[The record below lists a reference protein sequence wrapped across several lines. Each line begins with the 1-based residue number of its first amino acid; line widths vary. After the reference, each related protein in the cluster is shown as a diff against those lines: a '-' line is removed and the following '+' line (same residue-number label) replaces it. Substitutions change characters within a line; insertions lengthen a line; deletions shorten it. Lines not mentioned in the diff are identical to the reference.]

1 MHRNYKPTC
10 KVVVLQIFCLPH
22 VLIAFVICGSTL
34 GGTPIFYL
42 VLFVINRMKNSRE
55 ASVSDVSLNFDSRS
69 QLKMISTP
77 S

>member
-22 VLIAFVICGSTL
+22 VLIAFVICESSL
-34 GGTPIFYL
+34 GGTPNFYS
-42 VLFVINRMKNSRE
+42 VLFVINRTKNSRE

-69 QLKMISTP
+69 QLKMLSTP

>member
-22 VLIAFVICGSTL
+22 VLIAFVICESSL

-69 QLKMISTP
+69 PLKMLSTP

>member
-10 KVVVLQIFCLPH
+10 KVVVLQIFCLRH
-22 VLIAFVICGSTL
+22 VLIAFVICESSL

-69 QLKMISTP
+69 QLKMLSTP

>member
-1 MHRNYKPTC
+1 MLRNYKPTC
-10 KVVVLQIFCLPH
+10 KVVVRQIFCLPH
-22 VLIAFVICGSTL
+22 VLIAFVICESSL

-69 QLKMISTP
+69 PLKMLSTP